1 MKVAIVPDTAEGCAG
16 IDRYARELTTR
27 LIESQ
32 AVEEIVLAHSENWP
46 SQAQPRIEHNQSQ
59 KVSEL
64 LLPLP
69 KSVFGKELRQLFIA
83 PFVLDRHCSKK
94 TDIVHDLHHF
104 APFLLSFGDYKKVV
118 TVHDFTPLVTRWLHP
133 RSRRMSFYI
142 RYIYVLPLI
151 LRRAHIIIA
160 ISNNTKKDLEKYL
173 GIKSDKIRVVYH
185 GINKNYKPTEDI
197 EKLGETK
204 SKYGLNFPFMLGQFT
219 PAPVD
224 NVAIL
229 IEAFRQMR
237 ANVSDNGSSLGSTKL
252 VFFGRHYDPAILSEV
267 KKMGLQ
273 NEIVFLG
280 YVPESDLP
288 ALYGAA
294 QIFVYPSLYDGF
306 GFPPLEAMACGTP
319 TIVSNVAS
327 LPEVVGD
334 CGLMFDPLDAVELA
348 GKMHTL
354 LLEEDIRSNLAIKG
368 LQRAKEF
375 TWERTAAETLKVYS
389 ELLEPNFKR

>member
-1 MKVAIVPDTAEGCAG
+1 MKIAIVPDTAEGCAG
-16 IDRYARELTTR
+16 MDRYARELTTQ

-32 AVEEIVLAHSENWP
+32 AVEEIVLAHSENWAP
-46 SQAQPRIEHNQSQ
+46 RAQPRVADNQSQ

-69 KSVFGKELRQLFIA
+69 HCPFGKELRQLFIA
-83 PFVLDRHCSKK
+83 PFVLDRRCSKK

-133 RSRRMSFYI
+133 RSRRMYFYV
-142 RYIYVLPLI
+142 RYLYVLPLI

-173 GIKSDKIRVVYH
+173 GITSDKIRVVYH
-185 GINKNYKPTEDI
+185 GIDKNYKPTEDI

-204 SKYGLNFPFMLGQFT
+204 SKYGLSFPFILGQAT
-219 PAPVD
+219 WAPSE

-237 ANVSDNGSSLGSTKL
+237 TDVSDNGSILGSTKL
-252 VFFGRHYDPAILSEV
+252 VFFGHYNAAILSEV
-267 KKMGLQ
+267 RRLGLQ

-288 ALYGAA
+288 VLYSAA
-294 QIFVYPSLYDGF
+294 RVFVYPSLYDGF
-306 GFPPLEAMACGTP
+306 GFPPLEAMACGAP
-319 TIVSNVAS
+319 SIVSNVAS

-334 CGLMFDPLDAVELA
+334 GGLMFDPVDAVDLA
-348 GKMHTL
+348 GKMRSL

-368 LQRAKEF
+368 LERAKEF

-389 ELLEPNFKR
+389 ELLEPNLKR

>member
-16 IDRYARELTTR
+16 VERYARELITR

-32 AVEEIVLAHSENWP
+32 AVEEIVLAHSENWAP
-46 SQAQPRIEHNQSQ
+46 QAQPRIADNRSQ

-69 KSVFGKELRQLFIA
+69 KSAFGKELRQLFIA

-142 RYIYVLPLI
+142 RYMYVLPLI

-160 ISNNTKKDLEKYL
+160 VSNNTKKDLEKYL

-185 GINKNYKPTEDI
+185 GIDKNYRPIEDM
-197 EKLGETK
+197 EKLGELK
-204 SKYGLNFPFMLGQFT
+204 SKYGLSSPFVLGQAT
-219 PAPVD
+219 AAPVD

-229 IEAFRQMR
+229 IEAFRQLR
-237 ANVSDNGSSLGSTKL
+237 ASASHDDSSLGSTKL
-252 VFFGRHYDPAILSEV
+252 VFFGRYDPAILSEV
-267 KKMGLQ
+267 GRMGLQ

-288 ALYGAA
+288 ALYSAA

-327 LPEVVGD
+327 LPEVVAD

-354 LLEEDIRSNLAIKG
+354 LLEEDIRSNLRVKG
-368 LQRAKEF
+368 LERAKEF
-375 TWERTAAETLKVYS
+375 TWERAAAETLKVYS
-389 ELLEPNFKR
+389 ELLEPNLKR

>member
-1 MKVAIVPDTAEGCAG
+1 MKVAIVPDTAEGCTG

-27 LIESQ
+27 LIESE
-32 AVEEIVLAHSENWP
+32 AVEEVVLAHSDKWAP
-46 SQAQPRIEHNQSQ
+46 QAQPHIADDQRQ

-69 KSVFGKELRQLFIA
+69 KSAFGKELRQLFIA
-83 PFVLDRHCSKK
+83 PFVLDRRCSKK

-104 APFLLSFGDYKKVV
+104 APFLLSFGNYKRVV

-133 RSRRMSFYI
+133 RSLRMSFYI
-142 RYIYVLPLI
+142 RYLYVLPLI
-151 LRRAHIIIA
+151 LRRADIIIA

-173 GIKSDKIRVVYH
+173 GIRSDKIRVVYH
-185 GINKNYKPTEDI
+185 GIDENYKPIEDI

-204 SKYGLNFPFMLGQFT
+204 SKYGLSSPFILGQAT
-219 PAPVD
+219 SAPVD

-229 IEAFRQMR
+229 IEAFRQLK
-237 ANVSDNGSSLGSTKL
+237 AKVPHDNSSLVSTKL
-252 VFFGRHYDPAILSEV
+252 VFFGHYDRAILSEV
-267 KKMGLQ
+267 RRMGLQ
-273 NEIVFLG
+273 NEIAFLG

-288 ALYGAA
+288 ALYSAA
-294 QIFVYPSLYDGF
+294 EIFVYPSLYDGF

-319 TIVSNVAS
+319 IIVSNVAS

-354 LLEEDIRSNLAIKG
+354 LLEEGRRSNLRVKG

-375 TWERTAAETLKVYS
+375 TWGRTAAETLKVYS
-389 ELLEPNFKR
+389 ELLEPNFRR